1 MSSAILAISATTLR
15 AVFKAIGSPAA
26 PAAPWKARRADDD
39 YGVGAE
45 PNWRD
50 VDWRSHLHQAE
61 VDGAKVNYVE
71 IGSGDGAPVIFV
83 HGLAGQWQNWLGN
96 IPRIAQE
103 RRVIA
108 PDLPGHGASDPPREG
123 ISIPG
128 CGRVVHGLAEQLGI
142 ERAVVVGNSMG
153 GFVASEVAIQFPDFV
168 ERLMLVSAAGI
179 SSASVSRAPVMT
191 LGRIGHALTAVTAA
205 RHRQVA
211 ARPVTRHLAMAL
223 VARHPAKLKADL
235 VWEGF
240 MTGAGR
246 PGFLDALR
254 ANLDYDFRERL
265 SEIRCPTLIVWGGAD
280 SVIPVRDAE
289 EYERL
294 IEDSRK
300 VVMEDTGHISMAE
313 RPAAFNAL
321 LVAFIAETGPA
332 EEKEPVEGESE
343 RV

>member
-1 MSSAILAISATTLR
+1 M
-15 AVFKAIGSPAA
+15 FKAVGSPAA
-26 PAAPWKARRADDD
+26 PAAPWKAREADGD
-39 YGVGAE
+39 YGTGAE
-45 PNWRD
+45 PNWRE
-50 VDWRSHLHQAE
+50 VDWQAHLHQAE
-61 VDGAKVNYVE
+61 VDGASVNYVD
-71 IGSGDGAPVIFV
+71 IGSGEGSPVILI
-83 HGLAGQWQNWLGN
+83 HGLAGQWQNWLEN
-96 IPRIAQE
+96 VPRISQE

-108 PDLPGHGASDPPREG
+108 PDLPGHGASEPSREE
-123 ISIPG
+123 ISISC
-128 CGRVVHGLAEQLGI
+128 CGRIVHGLAEQLGI

-179 SSASVSRAPVMT
+179 SSASVSQAPVMT

-205 RHRQVA
+205 RHRELA
-211 ARPVTRHLAMAL
+211 ARPMTRHMAMAL
-223 VARHPAKLKADL
+223 VARHPSRMKPDL

-265 SEIRCPTLIVWGGAD
+265 PDIRCPTLVVWGGEDA
-280 SVIPVRDAE
+280 VIPVRDAD

-294 IEDSRK
+294 IDDSRK
-300 VVMEDTGHISMAE
+300 VVMEDTGHIPMAE
-313 RPAAFNAL
+313 RPAAFNDL
-321 LVAFIAETGPA
+321 LLEFVAETGPA
-332 EEKEPVEGESE
+332 EEKEPVDHDSE

>member
-1 MSSAILAISATTLR
+1 MTKVL
-15 AVFKAIGSPAA
+15 GA
-26 PAAPWKARRADDD
+26 PARPATPWKARHADGD

-45 PNWRD
+45 PNWRE
-50 VDWRSHLHQAE
+50 VDWQAHLHRAE
-61 VDGAKVNYVE
+61 VDGASVNYVD
-71 IGSGDGAPVIFV
+71 IGSGGGTPVIFV
-83 HGLAGQWQNWLGN
+83 HGLAGQWQNWLEN

-103 RRVIA
+103 RRVLA
-108 PDLPGHGASDPPREG
+108 PDLPGHGASEPPREK
-123 ISIPG
+123 ISISG
-128 CGRVVHGLAEQLGI
+128 CGRMVHGLARQVGV

-153 GFVASEVAIQFPDFV
+153 GFVSSEVAIQFPEFV

-191 LGRIGHALTAVTAA
+191 LGRVGQALTAVTAA
-205 RHRQVA
+205 RHRQMA
-211 ARPVTRHLAMAL
+211 ARPLTRHFAMAL
-223 VARHPAKLKADL
+223 VARHPARLKPDL

-246 PGFLDALR
+246 PGFQDALR
-254 ANLDYDFRERL
+254 ANLEYDFRDRL
-265 SEIRCPTLIVWGGAD
+265 SEIRCPTLIVWGGSDA
-280 SVIPVRDAE
+280 VIPVRDAD

-313 RPAAFNAL
+313 RPAAFNDL
-321 LVAFIAETGPA
+321 LLDFIAETGPA
-332 EEKEPVEGESE
+332 EEKESAEGESE